1 MMSNDISDRVE
12 AIRRFNRFYTQQIGL
27 VTNQYLNT
35 PFSLTEARVI
45 YELAHHEQTTASV
58 IRSELDLDAGY
69 LSRILRG
76 FERQGL
82 IQKQPSETDGRQ
94 RNLRLTEKGLEA
106 FTLLNT
112 RSQNGIENILNKISI
127 EDQNRLID
135 AMHTI
140 ERLLGALPEQKIPY
154 ILRPPQPGDMG
165 WVVERHGVL
174 YTQEYGWDET
184 FEGLVAEIVA
194 HFIKYFDPKRER
206 CWIAEKDGQRVGS
219 VFLVK
224 KDETTAKLRLMLVE
238 PQARGLGIGARL
250 TDECIRFARQ
260 AGYTKIVLWTNS
272 VLTAARHM
280 YAKAG
285 FKLVK
290 EEAHHSFGK
299 DLVGEDWEL
308 VL

>member
-140 ERLLGALPEQKIPY
+140 ERLLGLCPN
-154 ILRPPQPGDMG
+154 
-165 WVVERHGVL
+165 
-174 YTQEYGWDET
+174 
-184 FEGLVAEIVA
+184 
-194 HFIKYFDPKRER
+194 KRSH
-206 CWIAEKDGQRVGS
+206 IFS
-219 VFLVK
+219 VH
-224 KDETTAKLRLMLVE
+224 RS
-238 PQARGLGIGARL
+238 LGIW
-250 TDECIRFARQ
+250 
-260 AGYTKIVLWTNS
+260 AG
-272 VLTAARHM
+272 
-280 YAKAG
+280 
-285 FKLVK
+285 
-290 EEAHHSFGK
+290 
-299 DLVGEDWEL
+299 
-308 VL
+308 